1 MEEAGHEKRFAS
13 LLQPIKDL
21 AATWN
26 IDIAAEL
33 EQYLE
38 ELEQIEVT
46 VESAGKFNFVEA
58 ALVVQGS
65 THVYSRKVELLHQL
79 VYRALEHVVA
89 KKESTTRVKQVQSI
103 EDHTHLL
110 ALKVPAGKD
119 LEQGGVDSAAVAP
132 CLRRMPL
139 FLMPREKTDRKRIS
153 HKIGGCAFLKSAVL
167 LEESDALQ
175 AMPEGDDGPDS
186 PLVPAPPMGPDT
198 AKKKARQELKELA
211 ALEAAEAMPE
221 APMPEP
227 PAPPPPADDLPDL
240 PDFREEDF
248 EEPWVQMDPHE
259 NLGAGKPLKEGKTVA
274 KPPARLLRPLSEI
287 TLTDPFGDTD
297 LYEVGALRGTLRRLG
312 LDDLADCEF
321 LVVAELRRRRRA
333 ALEQARLS
341 KGDKNAPK
349 DPILPDLEFDADD
362 GGGMGPA
369 GAPADIEPVTPGK
382 PPSGIAPFESTPG
395 SANKALVDEIQKKL
409 EAAQVSYEAVVQQ
422 RLKELDLFAGAHAG
436 GLACVYA
443 NVRKWQD
450 GLEPILAE
458 QDERVPFDIHK
469 YGAFLL
475 DKIAEAKDQKIE
487 FFRIVDGM
495 PHWEVFRYFLAA
507 LVLTNNGNVDILNS
521 AEKSFGLSLLEGERP
536 YALED
541 NEMTGFKDGKESK
554 ENQENMAP
562 ANEPAP
568 KRAKKSEGAARKAE
582 MKAAPAPEEM
592 KAEPAPAEAAPAKRR
607 RKAA

>member
-38 ELEQIEVT
+38 ELDQIEVT

-79 VYRALEHVVA
+79 VYRALEHVVS
-89 KKESTTRVKQVQSI
+89 KKESNNTRVKQVQSI

-119 LEQGGVDSAAVAP
+119 LEQGQAGDGTAVAP

-167 LEESDALQ
+167 LEESDAMESL
-175 AMPEGDDGPDS
+175 PEGEGPAS
-186 PLVPAPPMGPDT
+186 PLVPAPPMGMST
-198 AKKKARQELKELA
+198 AKKKLREERRELA
-211 ALEAAEAMPE
+211 ALETEAIPDVL
-221 APMPEP
+221 PEP
-227 PAPPPPADDLPDL
+227 PAPPPPADDLPDFDL
-240 PDFREEDF
+240 EPEDYEEF
-248 EEPWVQMDPHE
+248 WVQMDPHE
-259 NLGAGKPLKEGKTVA
+259 NLGTGKPLKEGKTVA

-287 TLTDPFGDTD
+287 TLTDPFGDSD
-297 LYEVGALRGTLRRLG
+297 LYEVGALKGTLRRLG

-341 KGDKNAPK
+341 KDKNK
-349 DPILPDLEFDADD
+349 DAAVPDLPDLDFDAED
-362 GGGMGPA
+362 GGALGPVGGSMEPVEPRTPDRLPAAGGM
-369 GAPADIEPVTPGK
+369 APAIDV
-382 PPSGIAPFESTPG
+382 TPG
-395 SANKALVDEIQKKL
+395 SASKQQVAEIQKKL
-409 EAAQVSYEAVVQQ
+409 EAAQASYEAVVQA
-422 RLKELDLFAGAHAG
+422 RLQELDLFAGAQAG
-436 GLACVYA
+436 GLAGVYA
-443 NVRKWQD
+443 AVRKWQD

-475 DKIAEAKDQKIE
+475 EKIAEAKDQNIG
-487 FFRIVDGM
+487 FFQIVEGM

-521 AEKSFGLSLLEGERP
+521 ADKSFALSLLEGERP

-541 NEMTGFKDGKESK
+541 NEMTGFKDDKASK
-554 ENQENMAP
+554 EDQENKAP

-568 KRAKKSEGAARKAE
+568 KRAKKSEGAGRKAE
-582 MKAAPAPEEM
+582 MKAEPALAE
-592 KAEPAPAEAAPAKRR
+592 KAEAAPAEAPAKRR